1 MLQRHWLIGTGTYT
15 RRPVP
20 VRMEQMLELL
30 PLLTPLELELE
41 PEPVHVVPDQ
51 PDGHVH
57 E

>member
-1 MLQRHWLIGTGTYT
+1 
-15 RRPVP
+15 
-20 VRMEQMLELL
+20 MEQLLELL

>member
-1 MLQRHWLIGTGTYT
+1 MVQL
-15 RRPVP
+15 
-20 VRMEQMLELL
+20 LELL

-41 PEPVHVVPDQ
+41 PEPVRVVPDQ